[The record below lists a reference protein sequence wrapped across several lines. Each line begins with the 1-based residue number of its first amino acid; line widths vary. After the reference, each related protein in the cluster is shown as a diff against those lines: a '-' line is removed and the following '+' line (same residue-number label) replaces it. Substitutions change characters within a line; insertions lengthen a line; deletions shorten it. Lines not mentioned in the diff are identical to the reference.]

1 MLLVSCRLSSSSHN
15 TNEDGSAKA
24 FLQFL
29 ELNPMSAFRLLGCS
43 ATPATRTSSH
53 TKILKA
59 STSIGAPNCKIIFI
73 ANHQVAFLL
82 EALEDAA
89 AKAASLHLRS
99 NSSRT
104 PSYLC
109 ISIILEPRRST
120 RQLLH
125 LVVNLP
131 SGHKQSSFAA
141 SKRLKAPPR
150 HSQCALIVSSLGL
163 LISKKPNAIPS
174 IVYNLAFV

>member
-1 MLLVSCRLSSSSHN
+1 MFGYACHAHFESHQDIESINEHWGTELQDYLHSESPSCLSIR
-15 TNEDGSAKA
+15 G
-24 FLQFL
+24 
-29 ELNPMSAFRLLGCS
+29 
-43 ATPATRTSSH
+43 TRGRCT
-53 TKILKA
+53 
-59 STSIGAPNCKIIFI
+59 
-73 ANHQVAFLL
+73 
-82 EALEDAA
+82 
-89 AKAASLHLRS
+89 KAASLHLRS

-109 ISIILEPRRST
+109 ISIVLEPRRST

-163 LISKKPNAIPS
+163 LISKKQTPFHPS
-174 IVYNLAFV
+174 FTIWPLSEPSSRPVPSL